1 MVPLEALASFHF
13 LEGWSLFACNL
24 ILWWLWQQ
32 PTQSVVHKQ
41 LRPHGWLAET
51 HAVIP
56 SKEFSDIWWISNN
69 FWDGLTLL
77 LVLTLAW
84 NQMLDKKGWWQEK
97 DISCVCITQQIH
109 AEVKHNLSRKRTNFF
124 NHCFHLS
131 VCKNLDFSTTW
142 TQISSVLFSYSC
154 RWVLKLIVLVWCG

>member
-1 MVPLEALASFHF
+1 MLQCYENEVPLVPLEALATFHF
-13 LEGWSLFACNL
+13 LESWSLFACNL
-24 ILWWLWQQ
+24 ILLWLWQQ

-56 SKEFSDIWWISNN
+56 SKEFFDIWWISNN
-69 FWDGLTLL
+69 FWDCLTLL

-97 DISCVCITQQIH
+97 DISRVCITQEIH
-109 AEVKHNLSRKRTNFF
+109 TGVKHNQPWRRTRFTTHSYLFF
-124 NHCFHLS
+124 
-131 VCKNLDFSTTW
+131 
-142 TQISSVLFSYSC
+142 
-154 RWVLKLIVLVWCG
+154 